1 MEITPE
7 EIFAAGHAITD
18 VERRFI
24 CREGV
29 GRKDDYPPM
38 RYFEPLMWQDG
49 LDDESRTMKLDRVLY
64 DGYAGRVLR
73 LPRLGRENG
82 KTLLTTD
89 YAGWAGFKT

>member
-1 MEITPE
+1 MTPE

-29 GRKDDYPPM
+29 GRKDDYPPT
-38 RYFEPLMWQDG
+38 RYFEPLLWQDG

-64 DGYAGRVLR
+64 DGMLDEYYACHGWDVKT
-73 LPRLGRENG
+73 G
-82 KTLLTTD
+82 KP
-89 YAGWAGFKT
+89 Y